1 MMTPIMMEE
10 TASEMET
17 KATIILLIMFTIS
30 VTLVIRVPTRSV
42 YCTIFSSSPFADI
55 PAL

>member
-1 MMTPIMMEE
+1 MTPIMMEE

-17 KATIILLIMFTIS
+17 KATIMLLIMSTIS

>member
-1 MMTPIMMEE
+1 MTPIMMEE

-17 KATIILLIMFTIS
+17 KATIMLLIMFTIS

-42 YCTIFSSSPFADI
+42 YCTTFSSSPFADI